1 MLEQAQKQ
9 LLELR
14 KRIQEINSNRKNEQ
28 TQAGGQLG
36 ALEQTWV
43 GLVGKN
49 YEIECAI
56 VELEKEVTN
65 LRKQRPTNGVTSS
78 ES

>member
-1 MLEQAQKQ
+1 MYIKH
-9 LLELR
+9 
-14 KRIQEINSNRKNEQ
+14 IQEINFKRKNEQ
-28 TQAGGQLG
+28 TQAGSKLN

-56 VELEKEVTN
+56 NELEKEVIN
-65 LRKQRPTNGVTSS
+65 LRKQRQTNGVNSS
-78 ES
+78 EQ